1 MFGGLDMGLGKMT
14 ISDEVFVEL
23 AKTAMQKVDNVVT
36 DSQTKDTFG
45 KVVKN
50 ALQKFI
56 PDIHVKTNDKN
67 KEKVEVEEQVI
78 PVVSLELKLTLVYG
92 VRIPDVVAQVREQ
105 VKNEIESV
113 TGYKVEKI
121 DISVDKLIKP
131 EKLLTAISEE

>member
-1 MFGGLDMGLGKMT
+1 MGLGKMT

-23 AKTAMQKVDNVVT
+23 AKTAMQKVENVVT
-36 DSQTKDTFG
+36 DNQTKDTFG

-56 PDIHVKTNDKN
+56 PDIHVETNDKN
-67 KEKVEVEEQVI
+67 SKDKPEVEEQMV

-92 VRIPDVVAQVREQ
+92 VRIPDVVAQVRET
-105 VKNEIESV
+105 VKEEIESI

-121 DISVDKLIKP
+121 DISVEKLVKP
-131 EKLLTAISEE
+131 EKLVTAVHEE